1 MLEIVTPSI
10 DCEPCPAPISPPSSV
25 IVASGSL
32 RARKKLLEKRE
43 SCKFERFIIVV
54 NSCTLT
60 QSQTITIPTRTTI
73 DPSRPL
79 DYKLARIA

>member
-1 MLEIVTPSI
+1 MLHAGDRYTTIHRLRTL
-10 DCEPCPAPISPPSSV
+10 PISPPSSV

-32 RARKKLLEKRE
+32 RARRKLLEKRE
-43 SCKFERFIIVV
+43 LQRFIIVV